1 MKEAAAPKQEYDR
14 FPPYRQTPKAIVGV
28 NSISCASSSGKSVL
42 QIMGLPENQK
52 GRFLWLKKTSLIFLW
67 RNS

>member
-14 FPPYRQTPKAIVGV
+14 FPPTYRQTPKAIVGV
-28 NSISCASSSGKSVL
+28 NTISCASSSGKSVL

-52 GRFLWLKKTSLIFLW
+52 GSF
-67 RNS
+67 